1 MSSQPRSPRLKRE
14 TTMAKNDGL
23 DPERRKLRK
32 LLKGFR
38 VAMLTTLTP
47 DGALRSRPMAT
58 VPMQDDGDVWL
69 LTRSQAPKVGEVE
82 ENHRVN
88 LNYTSDDDDRYVSL
102 SGTAS
107 VVRDQQ
113 RIADLWKKRHRKWFP
128 EGKNDPDLAALQVR
142 VERAEY
148 WDAGEMVVL
157 TPAGAPAP
165 TGDEPGAASRIAD
178 AMKALVTGTENQTEE
193 KDKDKQPRAPGGA
206 QG

>member
-1 MSSQPRSPRLKRE
+1 MP
-14 TTMAKNDGL
+14 KNDGL

-38 VAMLTTLTP
+38 VAMLTTQTP

-58 VPMQDDGDVWL
+58 VPLQSDGAVWL
-69 LTRSQAPKVGEVE
+69 LTKLGTPKVGEVE

-88 LNYTSDDDDRYVSL
+88 LNYISSKAGRYVSL

-107 VVRDQQ
+107 LVRDPQ
-113 RIADLWKKRHRKWFP
+113 RVADLWKKRHRKWFP
-128 EGKNDPDLAALQVR
+128 EGKNDPELAALRVQ

-148 WDAGEMVVL
+148 WDDADGKMVVFS
-157 TPAGAPAP
+157 PPAPAP
-165 TGDEPGAASRIAD
+165 SANAAPANADAGAASRIAD
-178 AMKALVTGTENQTEE
+178 AMKALVTGTENHAED
-193 KDKDKQPRAPGGA
+193 DKDKPPTPGGA

>member
-1 MSSQPRSPRLKRE
+1 MPRD
-14 TTMAKNDGL
+14 DGL

-47 DGALRSRPMAT
+47 DGVLRSRPMAT
-58 VPMQDDGDVWL
+58 VPLQADGDVWL
-69 LTRSQAPKVGEVE
+69 LTRLRAPKVGEVE

-88 LNYTSDDDDRYVSL
+88 LNYISSKDGRYVSL

-107 VVRDQQ
+107 LVRDSQ
-113 RIADLWKKRHRKWFP
+113 RVMGLWKKRHRKWFP
-128 EGKNDPDLAALQVR
+128 EGKNDPELAALRVQ

-148 WDAGEMVVL
+148 WDDADGKMVVFS
-157 TPAGAPAP
+157 PPAPAP
-165 TGDEPGAASRIAD
+165 SANAAPANADAGAAARIAD
-178 AMKALVTGTENQTEE
+178 AMKALVTGTENHGSVDE
-193 KDKDKQPRAPGGA
+193 KDKPPTPGGA